1 VSAAHLCYNPSVF
14 AAPHERLLP
23 QKLRQ
28 QHANA
33 AFPIV
38 ASLALVR
45 MPLSLPIS
53 RRALKHRRAIQIE
66 AFERD
71 DGLWDLD
78 AHISDVKTRDT
89 KLASGTRPGGVP
101 LHDMLLR
108 VTIDTQFNIIA
119 AEAVSEMVP
128 YPGYCETIAPSYTQ
142 LIGLNLAKGF
152 RRAMLA
158 RLGEILGCTHVTEL
172 ALLLPT
178 AAIQAFAGD
187 VFDPHQ
193 GRKVAGKEEKPF
205 QLDRCHALRSDGAA
219 VAKYYPRW
227 VDAHAV
233 KSKSS

>member
-1 VSAAHLCYNPSVF
+1 MGAAHLCYNPSVF

-38 ASLALVR
+38 VLLALVP
-45 MPLSLPIS
+45 MPLSLPTS
-53 RRALKHRRAIQIE
+53 RRALKHRRAIEIE
-66 AFERD
+66 AFVRD

-78 AHISDVKTRDT
+78 AHISDVKTRET
-89 KLASGTRPGGVP
+89 KLASGTLPAGVH

-108 VTIDTQFNIIA
+108 ITIDTQFNIVA
-119 AEAVSEMVP
+119 AEAVSEMTP
-128 YPGYCETIAPSYTQ
+128 YPGYCETIGPSYLK

-152 RRAMLA
+152 RKALQA
-158 RLGEILGCTHVTEL
+158 RLGEILGCTHITEL
-172 ALLLPT
+172 ALSLPT
-178 AAIQAFAGD
+178 AAFQAFAGD

-193 GRKVAGKEEKPF
+193 GRTVAGKEEKPF
-205 QLDRCHALRSDGAA
+205 QLDRCHALRTDGAA

-233 KSKSS
+233 KSESS